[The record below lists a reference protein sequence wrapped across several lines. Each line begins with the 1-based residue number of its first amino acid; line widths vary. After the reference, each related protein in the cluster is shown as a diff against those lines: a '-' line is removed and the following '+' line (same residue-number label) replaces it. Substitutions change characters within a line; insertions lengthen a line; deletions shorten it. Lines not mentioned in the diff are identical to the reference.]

1 MLRIVRDGRRTP
13 RYTVSTDDG
22 HCGTWVRR
30 RFREDMAGECGGN
43 HYELRRE
50 GRRRFT
56 LVGAGAELASAEV
69 TRRRRWA
76 ISFGGDGGGYELRR
90 KSAWRSEMEL
100 VRDQSIVVGSIKKG
114 RGRPRTT
121 VCDLPAVLSPV
132 EQTFIGLLVLIL
144 WERAAA
150 ASGAVAPAT

>member
-1 MLRIVRDGRRTP
+1 
-13 RYTVSTDDG
+13 
-22 HCGTWVRR
+22 
-30 RFREDMAGECGGN
+30 
-43 HYELRRE
+43 
-50 GRRRFT
+50 
-56 LVGAGAELASAEV
+56 
-69 TRRRRWA
+69 
-76 ISFGGDGGGYELRR
+76 
-90 KSAWRSEMEL
+90 MEL